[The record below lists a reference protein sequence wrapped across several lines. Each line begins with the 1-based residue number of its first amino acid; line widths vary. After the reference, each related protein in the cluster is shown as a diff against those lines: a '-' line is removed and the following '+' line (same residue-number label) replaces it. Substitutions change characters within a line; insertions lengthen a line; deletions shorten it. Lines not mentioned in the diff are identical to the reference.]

1 MSDTHTQFPYITSND
16 VTSIET
22 IVRSKSSFSGVDL
35 LLTSDWP
42 KGVENH
48 TSVPEGLNMRHVGSE
63 AVARLAMAVRP
74 RYHFAGTMQCF
85 YERTPYR
92 YMYRLMY
99 MYMGAESWC
108 TINTH
113 VSLFPDLKAGNVDHT
128 VHVFS
133 KPLRQYS

>member
-1 MSDTHTQFPYITSND
+1 MCECIQYRTWTVWLVYPHLSLSLTRTHTHTHTHTHTYTHTHTQFPYITSND

-22 IVRSKSSFSGVDL
+22 IVRSKSNFSGVDL

-85 YERTPYR
+85 YERIPYR
-92 YMYRLMY
+92 YMLMY
-99 MYMGAESWC
+99 MYMGAES
-108 TINTH
+108 
-113 VSLFPDLKAGNVDHT
+113 
-128 VHVFS
+128 
-133 KPLRQYS
+133 

>member
-1 MSDTHTQFPYITSND
+1 MLF
-16 VTSIET
+16 
-22 IVRSKSSFSGVDL
+22 RSSGVDL

-85 YERTPYR
+85 YERIPYR
-92 YMYRLMY
+92 YMLMY
-99 MYMGAESWC
+99 MYMGAESWH
-108 TINTH
+108 TLNNL
-113 VSLFPDLKAGNVDHT
+113 SPFPDLKAGYVDNT

-133 KPLRQYS
+133 KPLRQYSSDIFVSH